1 MLFPHYLVLV
11 ILTLFFAEPSG
22 ASAPE
27 IFPNEKSS
35 PVRNKVVIYPD
46 GIKQMR
52 FADNASLFSEQWDT
66 LPQTCFW
73 KNIVQ
78 LTADSAIINVASTR
92 QQLLKI
98 DFREW
103 MKQTEAEKTKFKKE
117 LCELNGIDPTT
128 ILFVTNGKKEFY
140 DLKNTFPF
148 IDKAIPVFEKNYTDP
163 WYAQTILL
171 IESPGKTRAYSYT
184 GAYGPFQLMPGVARK
199 YGLRVSRYRDD
210 RADINKAALAAS
222 KLLRNICIPY
232 VKNLLDAKCI
242 DYNETDLW
250 FRLLVLHSYHA
261 GFGNVKGVIEK
272 INPEKGSMELIT
284 KMWQTEY
291 RGFKNESQ
299 NYSQIALA
307 SIMAFEEFTGHL
319 ADTIYMV
326 QGDRHLKNY
335 SLNLSH
341 PSASFSY
348 LQSCMNL
355 YEQDLVDGIISFEY
369 FAQQAEKIQNEML
382 ELKKLET
389 SNENS
394 GVAVNSVNEERMVQ
408 LGNSLLKKRKTA
420 EAIKLLHFTLNQF
433 PSSSAALD
441 SLAHAYRITGN
452 HSLAAKYQS
461 KAEQVS
467 GEKP

>member
-1 MLFPHYLVLV
+1 MLFPQYLVLV
-11 ILTLFFAEPSG
+11 IFTLFFIEPANSG
-22 ASAPE
+22 TPEIAPE
-27 IFPNEKSS
+27 ENSS
-35 PVRNKVVIYPD
+35 LVRKKTVIYHD
-46 GIKQMR
+46 GVKQMR
-52 FADNASLFSEQWDT
+52 FADNASLFKERWDT
-66 LPQTCFW
+66 LQQTCFW
-73 KNIVQ
+73 KTIVQ
-78 LTADSAIINVASTR
+78 LTSDSAIINVASTR

-103 MKQTEAEKTKFKKE
+103 MRKTETEKTQFKKE
-117 LCELNGIDPTT
+117 LCAINGIDEASH
-128 ILFVTNGKKEFY
+128 LFVTSGKKEFY
-140 DLKNTFPF
+140 DQKNTFPF
-148 IDKAIPVFEKNYTDP
+148 IDKAVSVFEKNYTDP

-184 GAYGPFQLMPGVARK
+184 GAFGPFQLMPYVARK

-210 RADINKAALAAS
+210 RADIQKSALAAS
-222 KLLRNICIPY
+222 KLLRNVCIPY

-272 INPEKGSMELIT
+272 INPEKGSMELIRQ
-284 KMWQTEY
+284 MWQTEY

-307 SIMAFEEFTGHL
+307 SIMAFEEFTGHS
-319 ADTIYMV
+319 ADTVFMV
-326 QGDRHLKNY
+326 QGDRLLKNY
-335 SLNLSH
+335 TLNLTN

-348 LQSCMNL
+348 LQSCMNF
-355 YEQDLVDGIISFEY
+355 YEQDLMDGIIPFEY
-369 FAQQAEKIQNEML
+369 FAERAEKVQEEMTA
-382 ELKKLET
+382 LKNLET
-389 SNENS
+389 SGKTT
-394 GVAVNSVNEERMVQ
+394 GVAINPVSEARMVQ
-408 LGNSLLKKRKTA
+408 IGNSLLKKRKTA

-441 SLAHAYRITGN
+441 SLAHAYRMTGN

-461 KAEQVS
+461 KAENIS
-467 GEKP
+467 GENP